1 MSGPGATTN
10 IIIDDFLIDCSISE
24 NHTFDSDVTD
34 YPVESG
40 SNISDNIR
48 PLPLVVEIEGVV
60 SNTPIG
66 LIADNRR
73 GRTNPDQSPA
83 DDAYDLFQR
92 IRDRRKPVTIMT
104 SLRTYNDMALKGLSI
119 PRGENMDAMRFR
131 ATFQQIQTVEN
142 VRSIRVSVPI
152 AQNGTGKNKKSVT
165 KPGEAD
171 ETRILLVDF
180 ARGYWFDPD
189 VNEWRRKAVLIK
201 AVGGVM
207 EQAGSARVS
216 RKWLLYRDTIL
227 PEVKTDRGAQQ
238 FGPINSVISVT
249 PNNYH
254 LMDFTIKRKPG
265 EFVDYSPPT
274 GSLTNRTL

>member
-83 DDAYDLFQR
+83 DDAGL
-92 IRDRRKPVTIMT
+92 RRGDVIVELNRKKIA
-104 SLRTYNDMALKGLSI
+104 NA
-119 PRGENMDAMRFR
+119 GEFR
-131 ATFQQIQTVEN
+131 NIINQ
-142 VRSIRVSVPI
+142 
-152 AQNGTGKNKKSVT
+152 T
-165 KPGEAD
+165 KPGEN
-171 ETRILLVDF
+171 LLF
-180 ARGYWFDPD
+180 LIRRG
-189 VNEWRRKAVLIK
+189 
-201 AVGGVM
+201 
-207 EQAGSARVS
+207 GSTLFLAL
-216 RKWLLYRDTIL
+216 K
-227 PEVKTDRGAQQ
+227 
-238 FGPINSVISVT
+238 
-249 PNNYH
+249 
-254 LMDFTIKRKPG
+254 
-265 EFVDYSPPT
+265 SPPQQ
-274 GSLTNRTL
+274 G